1 MAAGALFTGTGAF
14 TFDNDD
20 KQSFAPMP
28 RPEGEASFEITGLN
42 ALLDNLVAMGLV
54 PEQDIMGPRMMMGMF
69 ARSTGDDQMAID
81 VEVTSNGQVNVNGNR
96 VR

>member
-20 KQSFAPMP
+20 TQTFAPLP
-28 RPEGEASFEITGLN
+28 RPEGDASFEITGLN
-42 ALLDNLVAMGLV
+42 KLLDNLVTMGLV
-54 PEQDIMGPRMMMGMF
+54 PEQDVMGPRMMMGMF
-69 ARSTGDDQMAID
+69 GRATGDDQMAID
-81 VEVTSNGQVNVNGNR
+81 VVVAPDGQVNINGNR